1 MVTNT
6 KLYEMIS
13 EQMNNSNEDL
23 RESLR
28 SQIAD
33 KTSQVQ
39 TMAQGLADRQ
49 SAEIMAL
56 SDKINTKLNNL
67 KNEISFEINNAAE
80 SNSEMIINKLTQ
92 DYDEKLKALKSEI
105 LEKLDES
112 FYVMLNANK
121 SLSDGIAN
129 IQKDTAVIMETLQLI
144 LTNMM
149 LNNVQNLQAELADEE
164 E

>member
-1 MVTNT
+1 
-6 KLYEMIS
+6 MIS